1 MSHTLHPAH
10 IALLSMQDTLPV
22 SAQWFVKAAVVVTQW
37 DIRRKTR
44 KALVK
49 FDHYQ
54 LHDIGLTRRQALE
67 EAAKPFWQA

>member
-10 IALLSMQDTLPV
+10 IALLSTQDTLPL

-49 FDHYQ
+49 LDHYQ